1 MIVRQ
6 YNRWR
11 ISVIVDAAA
20 LPWKVYDV
28 FYVKDEKKE
37 NTIEKLVNNG
47 KLLTTY
53 ERAISKKFINLV
65 NATTA
70 AMAASNQHLQQAAS
84 VTS

>member
-1 MIVRQ
+1 M
-6 YNRWR
+6 YN
-11 ISVIVDAAA
+11 
-20 LPWKVYDV
+20 V

-70 AMAASNQHLQQAAS
+70 AMAASKLLQ
-84 VTS
+84 